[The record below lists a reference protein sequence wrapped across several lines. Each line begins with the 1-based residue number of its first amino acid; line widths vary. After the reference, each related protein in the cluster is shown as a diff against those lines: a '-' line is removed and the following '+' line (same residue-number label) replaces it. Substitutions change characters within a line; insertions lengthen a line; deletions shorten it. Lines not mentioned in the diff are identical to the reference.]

1 MKKHLINT
9 LFSILLVLTLVLSS
23 SANDLFPAI
32 PEGIFDYQERV
43 GNKIIPF
50 NWQAEENDDGVS
62 ITVFED
68 NKAFYNFCTPDG
80 NTLKWR
86 ITEKGRHDISAVRHG
101 NELHISGVRN
111 GKDYNDVITIDERP
125 WYQPLSF
132 SLGKFLN
139 SAEEETAFWVI
150 RADTIEVI
158 ALTAR
163 KMGED
168 LLHIENKDVVSQKV
182 EVRAEGF
189 FSKFWSANYWYR
201 KGDNLFLRYQSV
213 HGLPGTDTTIVELVK
228 SPTDKIGG

>member
-1 MKKHLINT
+1 MIKQLINT
-9 LFSILLVLTLVLSS
+9 FLILLFTVVLVDDSN
-23 SANDLFPAI
+23 ANDFFPVV

-43 GNKIIPF
+43 GKKIIPF
-50 NWQAEENDDGVS
+50 NWQAEENEDGVS

-68 NKAFYNFCTPDG
+68 KKAFYNFCAPDG

-86 ITEKGRHDISAVRHG
+86 ISEEGKHDITAVRRDDQ
-101 NELHISGVRN
+101 LYISGIRN
-111 GKDYNDVITIDERP
+111 GKEYNDVITIDERP

-163 KMGED
+163 KVGDEV
-168 LLHIENKDVVSQKV
+168 LHIENRDVDSQKV

-201 KGDNLFLRYQSV
+201 KSDNLFLRYQSV
-213 HGLPGTDTTIVELVK
+213 HGLPGTDATIVELVR
-228 SPTDKIGG
+228 SPEDKTEG

>member
-1 MKKHLINT
+1 MIKQIVNACFLIVFT
-9 LFSILLVLTLVLSS
+9 LGLIKGS
-23 SANDLFPAI
+23 SANDYFPAI

-43 GNKIIPF
+43 GNTIIPF
-50 NWQAEENDDGVS
+50 NWQAEENEDGVS

-68 NKAFYNFCTPDG
+68 KKAFYNLCTPDG
-80 NTLKWR
+80 NTLKWK
-86 ITEKGRHDISAVRHG
+86 IVEEGKHDITAIRRG
-101 NELHISGVRN
+101 DQLHISGIRN
-111 GKDYNDVITIDERP
+111 GKEYNDVIKIDERP

-139 SAEEETAFWVI
+139 STEEETTFWVI

-163 KMGED
+163 KVGDEI
-168 LLHIENKDVVSQKV
+168 LHIENKDVVSQKV

-189 FSKFWSANYWYR
+189 FSSFWSANYWYR

-213 HGLPGTDTTIVELVK
+213 HGLPGTDATIVELVR
-228 SPTDKIGG
+228 SPAGKTEG